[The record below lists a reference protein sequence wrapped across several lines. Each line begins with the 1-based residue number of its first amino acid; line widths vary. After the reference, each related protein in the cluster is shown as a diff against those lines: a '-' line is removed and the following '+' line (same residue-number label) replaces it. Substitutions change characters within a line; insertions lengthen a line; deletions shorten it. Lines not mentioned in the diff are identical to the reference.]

1 MATFRAALGYTSRPL
16 MGLEDRVLPGFK
28 REKSYFIRGLHNLRE
43 HHRGS
48 VATIGSFD
56 GFHVGHRAIIEQVKE
71 RARHYSLPSVV
82 MMFEPQPREY
92 FSRERAPPRLM
103 RLREKIEA
111 IMAAGIDRVFCL
123 QFNRSLRSL
132 SAQQFVDQLLVHG
145 VGARCLVVGDDF
157 RFGCDRKGD
166 FAMLYLNGM
175 YHGFEVVD
183 THTVEMD
190 GERISSTRIRRE
202 LEAGC
207 IAQAARLLGRPF
219 SISGRVVYGQHLGRQ
234 LGVPTANVNLHRYRA
249 PLSGV
254 FAVEVRI
261 PGAGDDKIKGVANVG
276 VRPTIGDLVKP
287 VLEVHLLDWSDDIYG
302 KRILVEFRHKL
313 RDEQKF
319 ANLDEL
325 VMAIKAD
332 IEAAR
337 KYFALPYP
345 PLTMQL

>member
-1 MATFRAALGYTSRPL
+1 MPES
-16 MGLEDRVLPGFK
+16 K
-28 REKSYFIRGLHNLRE
+28 REENYFIRGIHNLRE
-43 HHRGS
+43 WHRGS

-56 GFHVGHRAIIEQVKE
+56 GFHLGHRAIIEQVKE

-92 FSRERAPPRLM
+92 FSRDRAPARLM
-103 RLREKIEA
+103 RLREKVDA
-111 IMAAGIDRVFCL
+111 IMATGIDRVFCL
-123 QFNRSLRSL
+123 QFNRALRSL
-132 SAQQFVDQLLVHG
+132 SAQQFVDHLLIRGLG
-145 VGARCLVVGDDF
+145 VRCIVVGDDF

-166 FAMLYLNGM
+166 FSMLYLNGM
-175 YHGFEVVD
+175 YHGFEVLE

-190 GERISSTRIRRE
+190 AERISSTRIRRE

-207 IAQAARLLGRPF
+207 FTQAERLLGRPY
-219 SISGRVVYGQHLGRQ
+219 SISGRVVYGQRLGRQ

-254 FAVEVRI
+254 FAVEVHVL
-261 PGAGDDKIKGVANVG
+261 GDCDEKITGVANVG
-276 VRPTIGDLVKP
+276 VRPTVGDLVKP
-287 VLEVHLLDWSDDIYG
+287 VLEVHLLDWNGNIYG
-302 KRILVEFRHKL
+302 QRIAVEFRQKL

-325 VMAIKAD
+325 VAHINSD
-332 IEAAR
+332 VDVAR
-337 KYFALPYP
+337 NYFALPHR

>member
-1 MATFRAALGYTSRPL
+1 MPES
-16 MGLEDRVLPGFK
+16 K
-28 REKSYFIRGLHNLRE
+28 REENYFIRGIHNLRE
-43 HHRGS
+43 WHRGS

-56 GFHVGHRAIIEQVKE
+56 GFHLGHRAIIEQVKE

-92 FSRERAPPRLM
+92 FSRDRAPARLM
-103 RLREKIEA
+103 RLREKVDA
-111 IMAAGIDRVFCL
+111 IMATGIDRVFCL
-123 QFNRSLRSL
+123 QFNRALRSL
-132 SAQQFVDQLLVHG
+132 SAQQFVDHLLIRGLG
-145 VGARCLVVGDDF
+145 VRCIVVGDDF

-166 FAMLYLNGM
+166 FSMLYLNGM
-175 YHGFEVVD
+175 YHGFEVLE

-190 GERISSTRIRRE
+190 AERISSTRIRRE

-207 IAQAARLLGRPF
+207 FTQAERLLGRPY
-219 SISGRVVYGQHLGRQ
+219 SISGRVVYGQRLGRQ

-254 FAVEVRI
+254 FAVEVRML
-261 PGAGDDKIKGVANVG
+261 GDGDEKIGDEKITGVANVG
-276 VRPTIGDLVKP
+276 VRPTVGDLVKP
-287 VLEVHLLDWSDDIYG
+287 VLEVHLLDWSGNIYG
-302 KRILVEFRHKL
+302 RRIAVEFCQKL

-325 VMAIKAD
+325 VAHINSD
-332 IEAAR
+332 VDVAR
-337 KYFALPYP
+337 NYFALPHR